1 MAKSKGTVF
10 FCQNCG
16 YETPKWMGQCPGCGE
31 WNTLVEEI
39 RDTKSNQSSPKVER
53 QIGELKKIKEI
64 KSGEKERYDTGIGE
78 LNRVLGGGLVK
89 GSLTLISGDPGIGKS
104 TLLLQTANNISK
116 KIWESFICFWRRIR
130 RTNKNKRRQIKS

>member
-1 MAKSKGTVF
+1 MKKYGVGKVAKVRSIYV
-10 FCQNCG
+10 CQNCG
-16 YETPKWMGQCPGCGE
+16 YETPKWMGKCPECNN

-89 GSLTLISGDPGIGKS
+89 GRLHLYLVI
-104 TLLLQTANNISK
+104 L
-116 KIWESFICFWRRIR
+116 E
-130 RTNKNKRRQIKS
+130 